1 MLKNEKEICQAYFIQ
16 ICNDE
21 IRVRLYAF
29 TGLLTRIESAYC
41 RQLPGAGP
49 GLQEALS
56 FALLRQFYRFCG
68 LTVARVRR
76 QGGSAVVRAQPGAH
90 RRHSFESSRP
100 ACKSFRPR
108 PWFRKNRD
116 SLTPGL
122 TLADIN

>member
-21 IRVRLYAF
+21 IRVRLCAF
-29 TGLLTRIESAYC
+29 IGLLTRIESAYC
-41 RQLPGAGP
+41 RQLSGAGP
-49 GLQEALS
+49 GRRNAPFSLHCANPTGFVDL
-56 FALLRQFYRFCG
+56 LLRGCHDKA
-68 LTVARVRR
+68 VA
-76 QGGSAVVRAQPGAH
+76 AVVRAQPGRQ

-108 PWFRKNRD
+108 PRFRKNRD
-116 SLTPGL
+116 SLTPGS